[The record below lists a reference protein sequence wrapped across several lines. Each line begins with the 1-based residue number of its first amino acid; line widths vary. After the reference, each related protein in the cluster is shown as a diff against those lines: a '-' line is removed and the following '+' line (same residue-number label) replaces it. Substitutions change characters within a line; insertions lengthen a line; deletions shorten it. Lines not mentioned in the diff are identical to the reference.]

1 MTKELKLKKDS
12 IPSYYHFTKRRPKTE
27 DFVIIPC
34 NKMYDAIET
43 DALNVISFE
52 DRFQS
57 YLDLDSTLVD
67 IEVRNSKIM
76 ANTTKDISAYM

>member
-1 MTKELKLKKDS
+1 
-12 IPSYYHFTKRRPKTE
+12 
-27 DFVIIPC
+27 
-34 NKMYDAIET
+34 MYDAIET
-43 DALNVISFE
+43 DTLNVMSFE

-76 ANTTKDISAYM
+76 SAKIAGTYVDHLQLIIKKKRG